1 MWKIFGHCDRNCHTW
16 LGIDLSCFLKEMF
29 EELRAVPPPHQKK
42 KKTQKNKDGPLLS

>member
-29 EELRAVPPPHQKK
+29 EELIAVPPPHTKK
-42 KKTQKNKDGPLLS
+42 KQKNKDGPLLS